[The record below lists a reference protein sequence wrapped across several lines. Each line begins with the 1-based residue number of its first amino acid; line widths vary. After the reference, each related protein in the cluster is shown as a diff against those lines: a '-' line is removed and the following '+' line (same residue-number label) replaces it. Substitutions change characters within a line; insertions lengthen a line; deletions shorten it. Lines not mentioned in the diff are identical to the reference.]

1 MQEKITAVIIAKNEA
16 EMLGACLNTVRWC
29 DQIIVLDSG
38 SSDETAGIAEQA
50 GAKVVR
56 FAHSSFARLRNE
68 ALKHVDSEWVFYLD
82 ADERVLPQ
90 LAKEIQVH
98 IETGADTA
106 LELER
111 KNIFF
116 GHAFS
121 AGGWSPDL
129 VTRIFRKTS
138 LRAWKG
144 VVHESPEFEGSTAR
158 LHIPLV
164 HLTHRSVAAG
174 LKKTIVWTALE
185 AELLSNSITFA
196 VTPKTVIRKGVMEFL
211 RRGFFWRGYT
221 DGRAGLME
229 AIIQGIN
236 KMLIYIQVW
245 ELQQK
250 PPISQHYKTAEQ
262 EIADLWRTK
271 S

>member
-16 EMLGACLNTVRWC
+16 EMLDACLNTVRWC
-29 DQIIVLDSG
+29 DQVVVIDSG
-38 SSDETAGIAEQA
+38 STDDTAKIAEQA
-50 GAKVVR
+50 GAKVVH
-56 FAHSSFARLRNE
+56 FSHSSFSRLRNE
-68 ALKHVDSEWVFYLD
+68 ALKYVDTQWVLYLD
-82 ADERVLPQ
+82 ADERILPQ
-90 LAKEIQVH
+90 LAQEIQVH
-98 IETGADTA
+98 METGEDTA
-106 LELER
+106 LQLER

-116 GHAFS
+116 GQAFS

-138 LRAWKG
+138 LKAWKG
-144 VVHESPEFEGSTAR
+144 IVHESPEYEGSATR

-164 HLTHRSVAAG
+164 HLTHRSVASG
-174 LKKTIVWTALE
+174 LQKSAVWTGLE
-185 AELLSNSITFA
+185 AQLLSESITFA

-221 DGRAGLME
+221 DGQAGMME
-229 AIIQGIN
+229 ALIQGIN
-236 KMLIYIQVW
+236 KMLVYLQVW

-250 PPISQHYKTAEQ
+250 PSIPQQYQTAEK
-262 EIADLWRTK
+262 EIADLWSKK